1 MRRPLLALVL
11 AIAAIGV
18 FTAAPAALLHTPPP
32 PRRALRR
39 RAHGVEQ
46 RRLGGDRHQLHG
58 AHPEPPHGVVADED
72 EIRRGARHD
81 GAPHLVRGGPKDGA
95 PDAGGERR
103 EQGDEEQRDENAP
116 TNSTRGAP
124 RCRGSSRS
132 PCDPWPSGSTCP
144 RTLPRRRPRSPC
156 SR

>member
-18 FTAAPAALLHTPPP
+18 FTAGLPRPLATPRPPP
-32 PRRALRR
+32 GAPPVARPYLAPCVPCP
-39 RAHGVEQ
+39 AP
-46 RRLGGDRHQLHG
+46 GGDRHQLHG

-103 EQGDEEQRDENAP
+103 EQGDEEQRDENAS
-116 TNSTRGAP
+116 TNSTRGAR

-132 PCDPWPSGSTCP
+132 P
-144 RTLPRRRPRSPC
+144 
-156 SR
+156 